1 MNRQKLLRALN
12 PLLLLS
18 LAVQAGTA
26 ALIIFGK
33 KAPFSL
39 DLFELHERNGVLLIA
54 LAVAHL
60 ALNWGWVRAN
70 YLKG

>member
-1 MNRQKLLRALN
+1 MNRQKLLRLLN
-12 PLLLLS
+12 PVLFLSILLQ
-18 LAVQAGTA
+18 AVTA
-26 ALIIFGK
+26 AVMILGL

-39 DLFELHERNGVLLIA
+39 DVFELHERNGVLLIV